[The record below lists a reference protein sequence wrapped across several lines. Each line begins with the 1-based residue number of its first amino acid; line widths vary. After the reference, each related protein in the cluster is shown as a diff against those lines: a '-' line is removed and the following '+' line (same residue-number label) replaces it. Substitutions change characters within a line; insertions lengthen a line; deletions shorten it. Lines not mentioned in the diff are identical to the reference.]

1 MTSVNICNQNKINS
15 MKLKKVV
22 FPVAGHGSRFLPAT
36 KATPK
41 EMLPIVDKPLI
52 QYAVE
57 EALDAGFTELIFIT
71 GKTKRAIT
79 DHFDV
84 TLEIGVSNITEKKK
98 KLFEEMNNIIPKN
111 CSCIYIR
118 QGEPLGLGHAIL
130 QAKPVL
136 ADEPFAVV
144 LADDLIDAKPGALKQ
159 MVDIYN
165 DDKSSLIAVQ
175 QVAKAESVHYG
186 MIDCPE
192 FNKGIGKI
200 SNIIEK
206 PQPEDAPS
214 EFGVVGRYIF
224 SNQILDY
231 LAKTKVG
238 TGNEIQLTDAI
249 KSMLGSN
256 IVSAYVF
263 QGIRYD
269 CGDKLGFVKANL
281 EYALKNKHFGDEL
294 ESYLRNRLA

>member
-1 MTSVNICNQNKINS
+1 

-57 EALDAGFTELIFIT
+57 EALEAGFSDLIFIT

-79 DHFDV
+79 DHFDA
-84 TLEIGVSNITEKKK
+84 TLETSVSNITDKKK
-98 KLFEEMNNIIPKN
+98 KLFEEMNNIIPKSA
-111 CSCIYIR
+111 SCIYIR

-136 ADEPFAVV
+136 GDEPFAVL
-144 LADDLIDAKPGALKQ
+144 LADDLIDSKPGTLKQ
-159 MVDIYN
+159 MVELYN
-165 DDKSSLIAVQ
+165 NEDSSLIAVQ
-175 QVAKAESVHYG
+175 KIQKKDSIHYG
-186 MIDCPE
+186 MISSDNYDE
-192 FNKGIGKI
+192 KLI
-200 SNIIEK
+200 NIKNIVEK
-206 PQPEDAPS
+206 PEPEAAPS

-224 SNQILDY
+224 SNKILTY
-231 LAKTKVG
+231 LQKTQMG

-249 KSMLGSN
+249 KDSLKEIN
-256 IVSAYVF
+256 TYAF
-263 QGIRYD
+263 QFAGIRHD
-269 CGDKLGFVKANL
+269 CGDKLGFIKANV
-281 EYALKNKHFGDEL
+281 EYALKSKQFGKEL
-294 ESYLRNRLA
+294 ENYLRNRFG